1 MIATILST
9 IPLEHINCEF
19 PATKLEE
26 NFNSLINKASS
37 KCCKNLTFHLISQSR
52 QIIANARN
60 PLFWSADSFT
70 AWLVVFSK

>member
-19 PATKLEE
+19 SATKLRE
-26 NFNSLINKASS
+26 NVHSLINKAFS
-37 KCCKNLTFHLISQSR
+37 KGCKNLTFHLISQSR

-70 AWLVVFSK
+70 AWLVVCSK